1 MIEELVRPE
10 VAARDVFGD
19 VPAHR
24 LFAAE
29 RALVEGAVEE
39 RVREFT
45 TVRWA
50 AAQCLGRLRLPRAPL
65 LPGPSGAP
73 RWPDGLVGSLTHCRG
88 YRAAVVAPVS
98 VASGLGVDAEP
109 HAALSPVVLR
119 RTASAG
125 ELRHLAELRAAHPAV
140 HWDRLLFCA
149 KEAFY
154 KVWSPAAGGP
164 LGFGDAEA
172 AFGPRAADG
181 RAGRVIVRL
190 TGAAR
195 GRSEQHA
202 GFPSLRG
209 RWVVRR
215 GVLAAALVAAADE
228 LPGGGSPPARVR
240 RGR

>member
-19 VPAHR
+19 VAAHR

-50 AAQCLGRLRLPRAPL
+50 AAQCLRRLRRPQAPL
-65 LPGPSGAP
+65 LPGPFGAP

-88 YRAAVVAPVS
+88 YRAAVVAPAS
-98 VASGLGVDAEP
+98 AASGLGVDAEP
-109 HAALSPVVLR
+109 HAALSPGVLR

-154 KVWSPAAGGP
+154 KVWSPAVGGP
-164 LGFGDAEA
+164 LGFGDAEV
-172 AFGPRAADG
+172 AFGAGPVDG
-181 RAGRVIVRL
+181 RGGRFVVRL

-195 GRSEQHA
+195 GRSEKHA
-202 GFPSLRG
+202 GFPALRG
-209 RWVVRR
+209 RWVARR
-215 GVLAAALVAAADE
+215 GILVAAIAAAADE
-228 LPGGGSPPARVR
+228 LPDGGSPRA